1 MKDFP
6 HASLIYLTEP
16 EPGKPVLNILVES
29 NTEPVRVWVN
39 PDQLAKMLFDGNR
52 IQFGYIEERA

>member
-1 MKDFP
+1 MSDFP
-6 HASLIYLTEP
+6 HASLAYFTEP
-16 EPGKPVLNILVES
+16 LPGQAVLNIQIES
-29 NTEPVRVWVN
+29 GDEPVRVIVN